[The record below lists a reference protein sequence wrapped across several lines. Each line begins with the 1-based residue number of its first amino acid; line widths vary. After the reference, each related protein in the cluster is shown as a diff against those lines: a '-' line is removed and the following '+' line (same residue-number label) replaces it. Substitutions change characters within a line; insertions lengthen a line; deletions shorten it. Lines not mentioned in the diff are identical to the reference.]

1 MDTIEL
7 IIFRMIA
14 RQFNK
19 NVEEINENMNFIED
33 LGADSIDLV
42 ELIMF
47 CEDEFK
53 IELDV
58 EDYEH
63 VKRIKDMIK
72 LVEKKKES

>member
-1 MDTIEL
+1 MDNTEL

-14 RQFNK
+14 RQFHK
-19 NVEEINENMNFIED
+19 NVEEINANIDFIED

-47 CEDEFK
+47 CEDVFK

-58 EDYEH
+58 EDYEN
-63 VKRIKDMIK
+63 VKRIKDMIE
-72 LVEKKKES
+72 LVEEKKP

>member
-1 MDTIEL
+1 MDNDEL

-14 RQFNK
+14 RQFSK
-19 NVEEINENMNFIED
+19 NIEEINENMNFIED

-42 ELIMF
+42 ELVMF

-58 EDYEH
+58 TDYEH
-63 VKRIKDMIK
+63 VKKIKDIVE
-72 LVEKKKES
+72 LVKKKKP

>member
-1 MDTIEL
+1 MDNIEL

-19 NVEEINENMNFIED
+19 NIEEINENMNFIED
-33 LGADSIDLV
+33 FGADSIDLV

-58 EDYEH
+58 TDYEH
-63 VKRIKDMIK
+63 VKRIKDMVA
-72 LVEKKKES
+72 LVEKKKDV

>member
-14 RQFNK
+14 RQFHK
-19 NVEEINENMNFIED
+19 NIEEINENMDFIED

-58 EDYEH
+58 DEYEG
-63 VKRIKDMIK
+63 VKRIKDIVV

>member
-7 IIFRMIA
+7 IVFRMIA
-14 RQFNK
+14 RQFHK
-19 NVEEINENMNFIED
+19 NVEEINESMNFIED

-58 EDYEH
+58 SEYES
-63 VKRIKDMIK
+63 VKRIKDLID
-72 LVEKKKES
+72 LIEKKKP

>member
-1 MDTIEL
+1 MDNIEL
-7 IIFRMIA
+7 IVFRMIA

-19 NVEEINENMNFIED
+19 NIEEIHLSMSFIED

-63 VKRIKDMIK
+63 VKKIKDMIE
-72 LVEKKKES
+72 LVEKKKS

>member
-1 MDTIEL
+1 MDNIEL

-14 RQFNK
+14 RQFHK
-19 NVEEINENMNFIED
+19 NVEEINESINFIED

-58 EDYEH
+58 SDYEH
-63 VKRIKDMIK
+63 VKRIKDMVE
-72 LVEKKKES
+72 LVEQKKP

>member
-42 ELIMF
+42 ELVMF

-58 EDYEH
+58 TEYEY
-63 VKRIKDMIK
+63 VKEIKDMIE
-72 LVEKKKES
+72 LVKKKKP